1 MKLYHNNVL
10 IGEITA
16 VETDMFWLSG
26 IIHFTPEAATYEDF
40 FAFIT
45 DEDNA
50 LEELPFASEML
61 ENWFVEDENG
71 KMRAIE
77 IPAVHDD
84 NTIDWRW

>member
-1 MKLYHNNVL
+1 M
-10 IGEITA
+10 G
-16 VETDMFWLSG
+16 LSN
-26 IIHFTPEAATYEDF
+26 FTLEAATYRDL

-50 LEELPFASEML
+50 LEEPPVAAEML
-61 ENWFVEDENG
+61 ENWFIEDKDG